1 MVTADD
7 PSRLSAAEK
16 EAQRLAGKASIYAM
30 LNILVMLLVDA
41 KILGSL
47 QGKPPGTGAVQFYL
61 LIGSASLKLFLT
73 VQAFSLA
80 REAERESKQ
89 AGDTAYRGNARGA
102 KIATLVCGAVSLA
115 VLVFAAR
122 QAF

>member
-1 MVTADD
+1 
-7 PSRLSAAEK
+7 
-16 EAQRLAGKASIYAM
+16 M
-30 LNILVMLLVDA
+30 LNILVMLLLDA

-47 QGKPPGTGAVQFYL
+47 QGKAEGTGALQFYL
-61 LIGSASLKLFLT
+61 LMGTASLKLLLT
-73 VQAFSLA
+73 LKAFSLA
-80 REAERESKQ
+80 AEAERQSERL
-89 AGDTAYRGNARGA
+89 GETAYKGNARGA